1 MVQIRSIL
9 DSILVSEF
17 GVMSCDNVVESSKEN
32 DGIKNYLWSPDVRG
46 GRIFPLL
53 QKYFSAKN
61 SQKSTLV
68 KTQFDCQNLTFY
80 ENNWRGMAKVMIF
93 HFCCYWLEIGGDLCD
108 NWKYFHLF
116 HEQQGKKK
124 CKKKGGNKQ

>member
-1 MVQIRSIL
+1 
-9 DSILVSEF
+9 
-17 GVMSCDNVVESSKEN
+17 MSCDNVVESSKEN

-68 KTQFDCQNLTFY
+68 KARHNLIVKILPFTRII
-80 ENNWRGMAKVMIF
+80 EEEWRR
-93 HFCCYWLEIGGDLCD
+93 
-108 NWKYFHLF
+108 
-116 HEQQGKKK
+116 
-124 CKKKGGNKQ
+124 